1 MLSDPLYNLYERSP
15 SLMFRPEA
23 LDILFVHL
31 VAPLRISRHFKTVSA
46 HRVNRSIWTSGLCGT
61 PITAEPT
68 LLGLGGTVIAGR
80 LYVGRENDSE
90 QSKEKR

>member
-1 MLSDPLYNLYERSP
+1 
-15 SLMFRPEA
+15 MFRPEA
-23 LDILFVHL
+23 LDILHLAHL

-80 LYVGRENDSE
+80 LYIGRENDSE